1 MINKNEIIE
10 KIPDTLNKLKEKTPL
25 TQCITN
31 FVTVNDCANA
41 ILALGGSP
49 IMADDPQEVAEIVI

>member
-1 MINKNEIIE
+1 MINNENEILK
-10 KIPDTLNKLKEKTPL
+10 KIPDTLDKFKATTPL

-41 ILALGGSP
+41 ILAFGISNNGRRPPRSRRNC
-49 IMADDPQEVAEIVI
+49 